1 MRLFSAVGHYL
12 KHTDLYLL
20 LLACTCS
27 CYGLVLI
34 HSATLS
40 ADTNRYLYVQ
50 TAALVIGLLFFVCI
64 SLFDFETVTPL
75 WPWILGAN
83 IIFQCLLIPFGKNV
97 GGNSSWIALGP
108 ITIQPAELGKLL
120 FIFTFAAHITVV
132 SEQLNHWKTLLSLAL
147 HTLLMMGVIMVTS
160 SDMGM
165 ALAYLAICVIMLF
178 AAGLS
183 LKCFASGGILAI
195 AGIPFIWHF
204 IQDYQ
209 KQRILVLFDPSIN
222 TDISFQTTQSKIAI
236 GAGQMYGQGYM
247 QGNITQYGQLP
258 AKRTDL
264 IFSVA
269 GEELGFIGC
278 AAIIILLCLLI
289 LRLFYVS
296 YRANDSFSTL
306 LVIGIA
312 GMFMF
317 QTFENIFM
325 CIGLFPV
332 MGLTL
337 PFFSY
342 GGSSVVTMYTAIGIA
357 AGVRMRV
364 KPSWLK
370 R

>member
-1 MRLFSAVGHYL
+1 MWHYL
-12 KHTDLYLL
+12 KHTDFYLL
-20 LLACTCS
+20 LIALTCS
-27 CYGLVLI
+27 CYSLVLV

-40 ADTNRYLYVQ
+40 DDTNRYLYVQ
-50 TAALVIGLLFFVCI
+50 LAAVVIGLIFFVFI
-64 SLFDFETVTPL
+64 SLVDFETLTPL
-75 WPWILGAN
+75 WPWILGVNVA
-83 IIFQCLLIPFGKNV
+83 FQCLLIPFGKSV
-97 GGNSSWIALGP
+97 GGNTNWIMLGP
-108 ITIQPAELGKLL
+108 ISIQPDEIGKLL
-120 FIFTFAAHITVV
+120 FIFTLAAHV
-132 SEQLNHWKTLLSLAL
+132 TLVQDRINELRMLIL
-147 HTLLMMGVIMVTS
+147 VCMHTLLLMGVIMVTA
-160 SDMGM
+160 SDMGT
-165 ALAYLAICVIMLF
+165 AIAYFAICVIMLF

-183 LKCFASGGILAI
+183 LKLFACGAVLTV

-209 KQRILVLFDPSIN
+209 KERILVLFDPSIN
-222 TDISFQTTQSKIAI
+222 TNISYQTSQSKMAI
-236 GAGQMYGQGYM
+236 GAGEMFGQGYM
-247 QGNITQYGQLP
+247 QGNVTQYGQLP

-278 AAIIILLCLLI
+278 VLIILLLSLLI

-296 YRANDSFSTL
+296 YRANDTFSTL
-306 LVIGIA
+306 LVVGIA
-312 GMFMF
+312 GMFLF

-325 CIGLFPV
+325 NIGLFPV

-342 GGSSVVTMYTAIGIA
+342 GGSSVVTMYTAVGIA